1 MKATWMVLAGG
12 LLCSGCERDRS
23 GPACGEDRARE
34 RRVSPPPVSP
44 SEKPGGTPSKESAG
58 IERDPA
64 GALQSLLAEK
74 DAYSKSAWDGRMLLF
89 LTLDGIPLEV
99 REHAYQEMSESRRS
113 DYAAWFFK
121 HLAAERNPEDC
132 IAFYRE
138 LPYGSQASRAVSRP
152 LFERL
157 MRDCTAETAVEQLFK
172 VDDDYGE
179 GVRFLIETKMGG
191 LRGAAAVVELIGR
204 LPKEPPPARVLDSIV
219 YFDSVELSYADACRL
234 FQTYGQDTDQKN
246 RIIRALITKNSMSHA
261 DIVQYMSDS
270 SVPGNTKSETLRLF
284 MTKRATADLEE
295 FGAALRA
302 PAEPSVREAYV
313 LLATPVVLGLG
324 EEQARRFAGT
334 ITDSSLKTVF
344 WRSAAYCWS
353 KTNGSLE
360 RNPYLG
366 QLDKPTSDAVV
377 AEIKTVLH
385 IK

>member
-1 MKATWMVLAGG
+1 MALIGG
-12 LLCSGCERDRS
+12 FLCSGCEREQS
-23 GPACGEDRARE
+23 GATDGENLAPKRPVPP
-34 RRVSPPPVSP
+34 RVSPAG
-44 SEKPGGTPSKESAG
+44 KPGGIPPSKEQTE

-64 GALQSLLAEK
+64 GTLEKLLAEK
-74 DAYSKSAWDGRMLLF
+74 GAYPKSIWDSRMLLF

-99 REHAYQEMSESRRS
+99 REQAYREMSESKRG
-113 DYAAWFFK
+113 DYAGWFFK

-138 LPYGSQASRAVSRP
+138 LTYGGQASRAVSRP

-179 GVRFLIETKMGG
+179 GVRFLIDNKMGG

-204 LPKEPPPARVLDSIV
+204 LPKEPPPARVLDNIISLDSIQ
-219 YFDSVELSYADACRL
+219 LSYADACRL
-234 FQTYGQDTDQKN
+234 FQTYGQDADQKN

-261 DIVQYMSDS
+261 DIVQYMGDS
-270 SVPGNTKSETLRLF
+270 SVPGNTRSETLGLY
-284 MTKRATADLEE
+284 MTKRATTDLEE

-313 LLATPVVLGLG
+313 RLATPGVLGLG
-324 EEQARRFAGT
+324 EEQVRRFAGT
-334 ITDSSLKTVF
+334 IAEPSLKAVF
-344 WRSAAYCWS
+344 WRTAAYCWS

-360 RNPYLG
+360 RNPYLE
-366 QLDKPTSDAVV
+366 QLDNPTRDAVV
-377 AEIKTVLH
+377 AEIKAMPH